1 MAKFNPEFEKMLE
14 GLSLKSLRAKAKAN
28 YKPAPFPP
36 EDDEFCESHVHPTP
50 NGGDYSTAYFY
61 DKEGHPCR
69 KEDAAYM
76 NIVEFKRGGE
86 RVNEFYGDMFL

>member
-1 MAKFNPEFEKMLE
+1 MNIWQGRDLGGSAKFVNFAQQCKF
-14 GLSLKSLRAKAKAN
+14 
-28 YKPAPFPP
+28 APL
-36 EDDEFCESHVHPTP
+36 TP
-50 NGGDYSTAYFY
+50 NTYSSMARCDYSTAYFY

-86 RVNEFYGDMFL
+86 RVNEFYGDMSL